1 MLTGGIEVALREKS
15 DALMKV
21 AGRGCSRFDIKV
33 L

>member
-1 MLTGGIEVALREKS
+1 MPTGGIGAGLRGKG
-15 DALMKV
+15 DVLMKV